1 MLWLAN
7 IRQRKISETEFDEIQ
22 LVKWFDQSPAQ
33 GPVTRSS
40 LRARTLVPPS
50 FPPLP
55 PVSIFP
61 WLWGQYGRAITDSPT
76 RLLLQELIDIFCSS
90 HLFVP

>member
-7 IRQRKISETEFDEIQ
+7 IRQKISETEFDEIQ

-33 GPVTRSS
+33 GPATRSS

-50 FPPLP
+50 FPPPSRIYLP
-55 PVSIFP
+55 LVMGSV
-61 WLWGQYGRAITDSPT
+61 W
-76 RLLLQELIDIFCSS
+76 SS
-90 HLFVP
+90 HH